1 MPCGVR
7 NADMGGC
14 MRGDGWY
21 AIHCGV
27 RKADGGAS
35 VGSGL
40 SAGASLGEMGETSMD
55 AEAKPESPV
64 EE

>member
-1 MPCGVR
+1 
-7 NADMGGC
+7 